1 MCGALRAYRTL
12 KGCQGCVGLKFE
24 RNDQYYFLPFAKV
37 PPPQAETLSYDV
49 ISPIR
54 DPPEMSLRNLSIA
67 RRAGLGFALIALL
80 VALLGFFA
88 LSNMASIRASAVQVE
103 SGLVPKMR
111 LVADIREIML
121 RIRTI
126 SLRMALDPNPASI
139 PQYRSQMD
147 TRSQDLTK
155 RLAEL
160 DAVIDTPQV
169 RALYDQFQGS
179 LRQYQQGLAQSFVL
193 ADKQQGAELNK
204 LLLVDMKTVIDGS
217 GAQLN
222 ALADYYNAQINQQ
235 GQLAESQYSRSR
247 TMVFGFVLLAAL
259 STVALAWLLTRSIV
273 GPLSHA
279 VRAAENVA
287 QGDLTQTVDVTGDD
301 EVTRLLVALKTMQ
314 ANLRGTLQLIRQS
327 AGQMASAATD
337 LNGITDQSSRS
348 LQKQTAEIEQAA
360 TAVNEM
366 TSAADEVARNAVS
379 TSESTRVSNETA
391 REGQHRV
398 GETVSAIQALS
409 TNIGETSTLV
419 QNLAEQSRDIGK
431 VLDVIRSI
439 AEQTNLLALNAA
451 IEAAR
456 AGESGRGFAV
466 VADEVRALAHRTQQS
481 TLEIDQMVTAMRTGS
496 DHALTS
502 MQSSTQRA
510 TDTLALAEGAGG
522 ALSQITDSID
532 QIHQRN
538 LVIASAAEE
547 QAQVAKEVDRNIV
560 NIRDLSAQSSSGA
573 GQINGSSRELAQL
586 AASLNE
592 AVARFQL

>member
-1 MCGALRAYRTL
+1 
-12 KGCQGCVGLKFE
+12 
-24 RNDQYYFLPFAKV
+24 
-37 PPPQAETLSYDV
+37 
-49 ISPIR
+49 
-54 DPPEMSLRNLSIA
+54 MSLRSLSIA

-88 LSNMASIRASAVQVE
+88 LSNMASIRESAVQVE

-111 LVADIREIML
+111 LVSDIREIML

-126 SLRMALDPNPASI
+126 SLRMALDPNPASLS
-139 PQYRSQMD
+139 QYRSQMD

-155 RLAEL
+155 KLADL
-160 DAVIDTPQV
+160 NAVIDTPEV
-169 RALYDQFQGS
+169 RNLYDQFQVS
-179 LRQYQQGLAQSFVL
+179 LRQYQQGLTQSFIL
-193 ADKQQGAELNK
+193 ADKQQTTELNK
-204 LLLVDMKTVIDGS
+204 LLLVDMKTVVDGS
-217 GAQLN
+217 GNQLN
-222 ALADYYNAQINQQ
+222 ALADYYNAQINLQ
-235 GQLAESQYSRSR
+235 GQTAQAQYSRSR

-287 QGDLTQTVDVTGDD
+287 RGDLTQTVEVTGDD
-301 EVTRLLVALKTMQ
+301 EVTRLFVALQSMQ
-314 ANLRGTLQLIRQS
+314 GSLRGTLQLIRQS
-327 AGQMASAATD
+327 AGQMAASATD

-379 TSESTRVSNETA
+379 TSESTRLSNETA
-391 REGQHRV
+391 RDGQQRV

-409 TNIGETSTLV
+409 TNIGETSNLV
-419 QNLAEQSRDIGK
+419 QNLADQSRDISK

-481 TLEIDQMVTAMRTGS
+481 TLEIDQMVSAMRSGS
-496 DHALTS
+496 SEALTS

-510 TDTLALAEGAGG
+510 SETLILAEGAGG

-573 GQINGSSRELAQL
+573 GQINGSSHELARL
-586 AASLNE
+586 AVSLNE

>member
-1 MCGALRAYRTL
+1 
-12 KGCQGCVGLKFE
+12 
-24 RNDQYYFLPFAKV
+24 
-37 PPPQAETLSYDV
+37 
-49 ISPIR
+49 
-54 DPPEMSLRNLSIA
+54 MSLRSLSIA

-88 LSNMASIRASAVQVE
+88 LSNMASIRESAVQVE

-111 LVADIREIML
+111 LVSDIREIML

-126 SLRMALDPNPASI
+126 SLRMALDPNPASLS
-139 PQYRSQMD
+139 QYRSQMD

-155 RLAEL
+155 KLADL
-160 DAVIDTPQV
+160 NAVIDTPEV
-169 RALYDQFQGS
+169 RNLYDQFQVS
-179 LRQYQQGLAQSFVL
+179 LRQYQQGLTQSFIL
-193 ADKQQGAELNK
+193 ADKQQTAELNK
-204 LLLVDMKTVIDGS
+204 LLLVDMKTVVDGS
-217 GAQLN
+217 GNQLN
-222 ALADYYNAQINQQ
+222 ALADYYNAQINLQ
-235 GQLAESQYSRSR
+235 GQTAELQYSRSR

-279 VRAAENVA
+279 VRVAENVA
-287 QGDLTQTVDVTGDD
+287 QGDLTQTVEVTGDD
-301 EVTRLLVALKTMQ
+301 EVTRLLVALQTMQ
-314 ANLRGTLQLIRQS
+314 GSLRSTLQLIRQS
-327 AGQMASAATD
+327 AGQMAASATD

-379 TSESTRVSNETA
+379 TSESTRLSNETA
-391 REGQHRV
+391 RDGQQRV

-409 TNIGETSTLV
+409 TNIGETSSLV
-419 QNLAEQSRDIGK
+419 QNLADQSRDIGK

-481 TLEIDQMVTAMRTGS
+481 TLEIDQMVTAMRSGS
-496 DHALTS
+496 SEALTS

-510 TDTLALAEGAGG
+510 SETLILAEGAGG

-560 NIRDLSAQSSSGA
+560 NIRDLSAHSSSGA
-573 GQINGSSRELAQL
+573 GQINGSSQELARL
-586 AASLNE
+586 AVSLNE

>member
-1 MCGALRAYRTL
+1 
-12 KGCQGCVGLKFE
+12 
-24 RNDQYYFLPFAKV
+24 
-37 PPPQAETLSYDV
+37 
-49 ISPIR
+49 
-54 DPPEMSLRNLSIA
+54 MSLRSLSIA

-88 LSNMASIRASAVQVE
+88 LSNMASIRESAVQVE

-111 LVADIREIML
+111 LVSDIREIML

-126 SLRMALDPNPASI
+126 SLRMALDPNPASLS
-139 PQYRSQMD
+139 QYRSQMD

-155 RLAEL
+155 KLADL
-160 DAVIDTPQV
+160 NAVIDTPEV
-169 RALYDQFQGS
+169 RNLYDQFQVS
-179 LRQYQQGLAQSFVL
+179 LRQYQQGLTQSFIL
-193 ADKQQGAELNK
+193 ADKQQTAELNK
-204 LLLVDMKTVIDGS
+204 LLLVDMKTVVDGS
-217 GAQLN
+217 GNQLN
-222 ALADYYNAQINQQ
+222 ALADYYNAQINLQ
-235 GQLAESQYSRSR
+235 GQMAELQYSRSR

-287 QGDLTQTVDVTGDD
+287 QGDLTQTVEVTGDD
-301 EVTRLLVALKTMQ
+301 EVTRLLVALQTMQ
-314 ANLRGTLQLIRQS
+314 GSLRSTLQLIRKS
-327 AGQMASAATD
+327 AGQMAASATD

-379 TSESTRVSNETA
+379 TSESTRLSNETA
-391 REGQHRV
+391 RDGQQRV

-409 TNIGETSTLV
+409 TNIGETSSLV
-419 QNLAEQSRDIGK
+419 QNLADQSRDIGK

-481 TLEIDQMVTAMRTGS
+481 TLEIDQMVTAMRSGS
-496 DHALTS
+496 SEALTS

-510 TDTLALAEGAGG
+510 SETLILAEGAGG

-573 GQINGSSRELAQL
+573 GQINGSSQELARL
-586 AASLNE
+586 AVSLNE

>member
-1 MCGALRAYRTL
+1 
-12 KGCQGCVGLKFE
+12 
-24 RNDQYYFLPFAKV
+24 
-37 PPPQAETLSYDV
+37 
-49 ISPIR
+49 
-54 DPPEMSLRNLSIA
+54 MSLRSLSIA

-88 LSNMASIRASAVQVE
+88 LSNMASIRARAVQVE

-126 SLRMALDPNPASI
+126 SLRMALDTNPANLST
-139 PQYRSQMD
+139 YRGQMD

-155 RLAEL
+155 KLAEL
-160 DAVIDTPQV
+160 DALVDTPEV
-169 RALYDQFQGS
+169 RALYDQFQVS

-204 LLLVDMKTVIDGS
+204 LLLVDMKTVVDGS

-222 ALADYYNAQINQQ
+222 ALSDYYNGQINQL
-235 GQLAESQYSRSR
+235 GQAAEAQYSRSL
-247 TMVFGFVLLAAL
+247 TMVFGFVILAGV

-273 GPLSHA
+273 GPLGQA
-279 VRAAENVA
+279 MRAAENVA
-287 QGDLTQTVDVTGDD
+287 RGDLTQTVEVSGDD
-301 EVTRLLVALKTMQ
+301 EVTRLLVALQSMQ
-314 ANLRGTLQLIRQS
+314 GNLRDTLQLIRQS
-327 AGQMASAATD
+327 AVQMSASATD

-348 LQKQTAEIEQAA
+348 LQQQTAEIEQAA

-379 TSESTRVSNETA
+379 TSESTRLSNETA

-409 TNIGETSTLV
+409 SNIGETSTLV

-496 DHALTS
+496 NDALAS

-510 TDTLALAEGAGG
+510 TETLSLAEGAGG
-522 ALSQITDSID
+522 ALSRITDSID
-532 QIHQRN
+532 EIHQRN

-573 GQINGSSRELAQL
+573 GQVSGSSQELARL
-586 AASLNE
+586 AVALND
-592 AVARFQL
+592 AVARFRL

>member
-1 MCGALRAYRTL
+1 
-12 KGCQGCVGLKFE
+12 
-24 RNDQYYFLPFAKV
+24 
-37 PPPQAETLSYDV
+37 
-49 ISPIR
+49 
-54 DPPEMSLRNLSIA
+54 MSLRSLSIA

-80 VALLGFFA
+80 VAMLGFFA
-88 LSNMASIRASAVQVE
+88 LSNMASIRESAVQVE
-103 SGLVPKMR
+103 RGLVPKMR
-111 LVADIREIML
+111 LVSDIREIML

-126 SLRMALDPNPASI
+126 SLRMALDPNPASM

-155 RLAEL
+155 RLADL
-160 DAVIDTPQV
+160 NAVIDTPEV
-169 RALYDQFQGS
+169 RALYDQFQVS

-204 LLLVDMKTVIDGS
+204 LLLVDMKTVVDGS
-217 GAQLN
+217 GSQLN

-235 GQLAESQYSRSR
+235 GQTAESQYSRSR
-247 TMVFGFVLLAAL
+247 TMVFGFVILAAL

-273 GPLSHA
+273 GPLGQA
-279 VRAAENVA
+279 MRAAENVA
-287 QGDLTQTVDVTGDD
+287 QGDLTQTVQVTGND
-301 EVTRLLVALKTMQ
+301 EVTRLLVALQSMQ
-314 ANLRGTLQLIRQS
+314 GSLRSTLQLIRQS
-327 AGQMASAATD
+327 AGQMAASATD

-348 LQKQTAEIEQAA
+348 LQQQTAEIEQAA

-366 TSAADEVARNAVS
+366 TSAAEEVARNAVS
-379 TSESTRVSNETA
+379 TSESTRLSNETA

-398 GETVSAIQALS
+398 GETVTAIQALS
-409 TNIGETSTLV
+409 SNIGETSTLV

-496 DHALTS
+496 NQALTS

-510 TDTLALAEGAGG
+510 TDTLILAEGAGG

-532 QIHQRN
+532 QIYQRN

-573 GQINGSSRELAQL
+573 GQINGSSHELARL
-586 AASLNE
+586 AVELNQ

>member
-1 MCGALRAYRTL
+1 
-12 KGCQGCVGLKFE
+12 
-24 RNDQYYFLPFAKV
+24 
-37 PPPQAETLSYDV
+37 
-49 ISPIR
+49 
-54 DPPEMSLRNLSIA
+54 MSLRSLSIA

-88 LSNMASIRASAVQVE
+88 LSNMASIRARAVQVE

-126 SLRMALDPNPASI
+126 SLRMALDTNPANLAM
-139 PQYRSQMD
+139 YRGQMD

-155 RLAEL
+155 KLAEL
-160 DAVIDTPQV
+160 DALVDTPEV
-169 RALYDQFQGS
+169 RALYDQFQVS
-179 LRQYQQGLAQSFVL
+179 LRQYQQGLSQSFVL

-204 LLLVDMKTVIDGS
+204 LLLVDMKTVVDGS

-222 ALADYYNAQINQQ
+222 ALGDYYNSQINQL
-235 GQLAESQYSRSR
+235 GQAAEAQYSRSL
-247 TMVFGFVLLAAL
+247 TMVFGFVILAGV

-273 GPLSHA
+273 GPLGQA
-279 VRAAENVA
+279 MRAAENVA
-287 QGDLTQTVDVTGDD
+287 RGDLTQTVEVSGDD
-301 EVTRLLVALKTMQ
+301 EVTRLLVALQSMQ
-314 ANLRGTLQLIRQS
+314 GNLRDTLQLIRQS
-327 AGQMASAATD
+327 AVQVSASATD

-348 LQKQTAEIEQAA
+348 LQQQTAEIEQAA

-379 TSESTRVSNETA
+379 TSESTRLSNETA

-409 TNIGETSTLV
+409 SNIGETSNLV

-496 DHALTS
+496 NDALAS

-510 TDTLALAEGAGG
+510 TETLSLAEGAGG
-522 ALSQITDSID
+522 ALSRITDSID
-532 QIHQRN
+532 EIHQRN

-573 GQINGSSRELAQL
+573 GQVSGSSQELARL
-586 AASLNE
+586 AVALND
-592 AVARFQL
+592 AVARFRL

>member
-1 MCGALRAYRTL
+1 
-12 KGCQGCVGLKFE
+12 
-24 RNDQYYFLPFAKV
+24 
-37 PPPQAETLSYDV
+37 
-49 ISPIR
+49 
-54 DPPEMSLRNLSIA
+54 MSLRSLSIA

-88 LSNMASIRASAVQVE
+88 LSNMASIRESAVQVE

-111 LVADIREIML
+111 LVSDIREIML

-126 SLRMALDPNPASI
+126 SLRMALDPNPASL

-155 RLAEL
+155 KLADL
-160 DAVIDTPQV
+160 NAVIDTPEV
-169 RALYDQFQGS
+169 RNLYDQFQVS
-179 LRQYQQGLAQSFVL
+179 LRQYQQGLTQSFIL
-193 ADKQQGAELNK
+193 ADKQQTTELNK
-204 LLLVDMKTVIDGS
+204 LLLVDMKTVVDGS
-217 GAQLN
+217 GNQLN
-222 ALADYYNAQINQQ
+222 ALADYYNAQINLQ
-235 GQLAESQYSRSR
+235 GQTAQAQYSRSR

-287 QGDLTQTVDVTGDD
+287 RGDLTQTVEVTGDD
-301 EVTRLLVALKTMQ
+301 EVTRLLVALRSMQ
-314 ANLRGTLQLIRQS
+314 GNLRGTLQLIRQS
-327 AGQMASAATD
+327 AGQMAASAAD

-379 TSESTRVSNETA
+379 TSESTRLSNETA
-391 REGQHRV
+391 RDGQQRV

-409 TNIGETSTLV
+409 TNIGETSSLV
-419 QNLAEQSRDIGK
+419 QNLADQSRDIGK

-481 TLEIDQMVTAMRTGS
+481 TLEIDQMVTAMRSGS
-496 DHALTS
+496 SEALTS

-510 TDTLALAEGAGG
+510 SETLILAEGAGG

-573 GQINGSSRELAQL
+573 GQINGSSHELARL
-586 AASLNE
+586 AVSLNE

>member
-1 MCGALRAYRTL
+1 
-12 KGCQGCVGLKFE
+12 
-24 RNDQYYFLPFAKV
+24 
-37 PPPQAETLSYDV
+37 
-49 ISPIR
+49 
-54 DPPEMSLRNLSIA
+54 MSLRSLSIA

-88 LSNMASIRASAVQVE
+88 LSNMASIRESAVQVE

-111 LVADIREIML
+111 MVSDIREIML

-126 SLRMALDPNPASI
+126 SLRMALDPNPASLS
-139 PQYRSQMD
+139 QYRSQMD
-147 TRSQDLTK
+147 TRSQDLAK
-155 RLAEL
+155 KLADL
-160 DAVIDTPQV
+160 SAVIDTPEV
-169 RALYDQFQGS
+169 RNLYDQFQVS
-179 LRQYQQGLAQSFVL
+179 LRQYQQGLTQSFIL
-193 ADKQQGAELNK
+193 ADKQQTAELNK
-204 LLLVDMKTVIDGS
+204 LLLVDMKTVVDGS
-217 GAQLN
+217 GNQLN
-222 ALADYYNAQINQQ
+222 ALADYYNAQINLQ
-235 GQLAESQYSRSR
+235 GQTAELQYRRSR

-279 VRAAENVA
+279 VRAAEHVA
-287 QGDLTQTVDVTGDD
+287 QGDLTQTVEVTGDD
-301 EVTRLLVALKTMQ
+301 EVTRLLVALQTMQ
-314 ANLRGTLQLIRQS
+314 GSLRSTLQLIRQS
-327 AGQMASAATD
+327 AGQMAASATD

-379 TSESTRVSNETA
+379 TSESTRLSNETA
-391 REGQHRV
+391 RDGQQRV

-409 TNIGETSTLV
+409 TNIGETSSLV
-419 QNLAEQSRDIGK
+419 QNLADQSRDIGK

-481 TLEIDQMVTAMRTGS
+481 TLEIDQMVTAMRSGS
-496 DHALTS
+496 SEALTS

-510 TDTLALAEGAGG
+510 SETLILAEGAGG

-573 GQINGSSRELAQL
+573 GQINGSSHELARL
-586 AASLNE
+586 AVSLNE

>member
-1 MCGALRAYRTL
+1 MRTI
-12 KGCQGCVGLKFE
+12 
-24 RNDQYYFLPFAKV
+24 A
-37 PPPQAETLSYDV
+37 
-49 ISPIR
+49 
-54 DPPEMSLRNLSIA
+54 MSLRSLSIA

-88 LSNMASIRASAVQVE
+88 LSNMANIRESAVQVE

-111 LVADIREIML
+111 LVSDIREIML

-126 SLRMALDPNPASI
+126 SLRMALDPNPASLS
-139 PQYRSQMD
+139 QYRSQMD

-155 RLAEL
+155 KLADL
-160 DAVIDTPQV
+160 NAVIDTPEV
-169 RALYDQFQGS
+169 RNLYDQFQVS
-179 LRQYQQGLAQSFVL
+179 LRQYQQGLTQSFIL
-193 ADKQQGAELNK
+193 ADKQQTTELNK
-204 LLLVDMKTVIDGS
+204 LLLVDMKTVVDGS
-217 GAQLN
+217 GNQLN
-222 ALADYYNAQINQQ
+222 ALADYYNAQINLQ
-235 GQLAESQYSRSR
+235 GQTAQAQYSRSR

-287 QGDLTQTVDVTGDD
+287 RGDLTQTVEVTGDD
-301 EVTRLLVALKTMQ
+301 EVTRLLVALQSMQ
-314 ANLRGTLQLIRQS
+314 GNLRGTLQLIRQS
-327 AGQMASAATD
+327 AGQMAASATD

-379 TSESTRVSNETA
+379 TSESTRLSNETA
-391 REGQHRV
+391 RDGQQRV

-409 TNIGETSTLV
+409 TNIGETSSLV
-419 QNLAEQSRDIGK
+419 QNLADQSRDIGK

-481 TLEIDQMVTAMRTGS
+481 TLEIDQMVTAMRSGS
-496 DHALTS
+496 SEALTS

-510 TDTLALAEGAGG
+510 SETLILAEGAGG

-573 GQINGSSRELAQL
+573 GQINGSSHELARL
-586 AASLNE
+586 AVSLNE

>member
-1 MCGALRAYRTL
+1 
-12 KGCQGCVGLKFE
+12 
-24 RNDQYYFLPFAKV
+24 
-37 PPPQAETLSYDV
+37 
-49 ISPIR
+49 
-54 DPPEMSLRNLSIA
+54 MSLRSLSIA

-88 LSNMASIRASAVQVE
+88 LSNMASIRARAVQVE
-103 SGLVPKMR
+103 RGLVPKMR

-126 SLRMALDPNPASI
+126 SLRMALDTNPANLAM
-139 PQYRSQMD
+139 YRGQMD

-155 RLAEL
+155 KLAEL
-160 DAVIDTPQV
+160 DALVDTPEV
-169 RALYDQFQGS
+169 RALYDQFQVS
-179 LRQYQQGLAQSFVL
+179 LRQYQQGLSQSFVL

-204 LLLVDMKTVIDGS
+204 LLLVDMKTVVDGS

-222 ALADYYNAQINQQ
+222 ALSDYYNSQINQL
-235 GQLAESQYSRSR
+235 GQAAEAQYSRSL
-247 TMVFGFVLLAAL
+247 TMVFGFVILAGV

-273 GPLSHA
+273 GPLGQA
-279 VRAAENVA
+279 MRAAENVA
-287 QGDLTQTVDVTGDD
+287 RGDLTQTVEVSGDD
-301 EVTRLLVALKTMQ
+301 EVTRLLVALQSMQ
-314 ANLRGTLQLIRQS
+314 GNLRDTLQLIRQS
-327 AGQMASAATD
+327 AVQVSASATD

-348 LQKQTAEIEQAA
+348 LQQQTAEIEQAA

-379 TSESTRVSNETA
+379 TSESTRLSNETA

-409 TNIGETSTLV
+409 SNIGETSNLV

-496 DHALTS
+496 NDALAS

-510 TDTLALAEGAGG
+510 TETLSLAEGAGG
-522 ALSQITDSID
+522 ALSRITDSID
-532 QIHQRN
+532 EIHQRN

-573 GQINGSSRELAQL
+573 GQVSGSSQELARL
-586 AASLNE
+586 AVALND
-592 AVARFQL
+592 AVARFRL

>member
-1 MCGALRAYRTL
+1 
-12 KGCQGCVGLKFE
+12 
-24 RNDQYYFLPFAKV
+24 
-37 PPPQAETLSYDV
+37 
-49 ISPIR
+49 
-54 DPPEMSLRNLSIA
+54 MSLRSLSIA

-88 LSNMASIRASAVQVE
+88 LSNMASIRARAVQVE

-126 SLRMALDPNPASI
+126 SLRMALDPNPANLST
-139 PQYRSQMD
+139 YRGQMD

-155 RLAEL
+155 KLTEL
-160 DAVIDTPQV
+160 DAWVDTPEV
-169 RALYDQFQGS
+169 RALYDQFQVS
-179 LRQYQQGLAQSFVL
+179 LRQYQQALAQSFVL

-204 LLLVDMKTVIDGS
+204 LLLVDMKTVVDGS

-222 ALADYYNAQINQQ
+222 ALSDYYNGQINQL
-235 GQLAESQYSRSR
+235 GQAAEAQYSRSL
-247 TMVFGFVLLAAL
+247 TMVFGFVILAGV

-273 GPLSHA
+273 GPLGQA
-279 VRAAENVA
+279 MRAAENVA
-287 QGDLTQTVDVTGDD
+287 RGDLTQTVEVSGDD
-301 EVTRLLVALKTMQ
+301 EVTRLLVALQSMQ
-314 ANLRGTLQLIRQS
+314 GNLRDTLQLIRQS
-327 AGQMASAATD
+327 AVQMSASATD

-348 LQKQTAEIEQAA
+348 LQQQTAEIEQAA

-379 TSESTRVSNETA
+379 TSESTRLSNETA

-409 TNIGETSTLV
+409 SNIGETSTLV

-496 DHALTS
+496 NDALAS

-510 TDTLALAEGAGG
+510 TETLSLAEGAGG
-522 ALSQITDSID
+522 ALSRITDSID
-532 QIHQRN
+532 EIHQRN

-573 GQINGSSRELAQL
+573 GQVSGSSQELARL
-586 AASLNE
+586 AVALND
-592 AVARFQL
+592 AVARFRL

>member
-1 MCGALRAYRTL
+1 
-12 KGCQGCVGLKFE
+12 
-24 RNDQYYFLPFAKV
+24 
-37 PPPQAETLSYDV
+37 
-49 ISPIR
+49 
-54 DPPEMSLRNLSIA
+54 MSLRSLSIA

-88 LSNMASIRASAVQVE
+88 LSNMASIRARAVQVE
-103 SGLVPKMR
+103 RGLVPKMR

-126 SLRMALDPNPASI
+126 SLRMALDTNPANLAT
-139 PQYRSQMD
+139 YRGQMD

-155 RLAEL
+155 KLAEL
-160 DAVIDTPQV
+160 DALVDTPEV
-169 RALYDQFQGS
+169 RALYDQFQVS

-204 LLLVDMKTVIDGS
+204 LLLVDMKTVVDGS

-222 ALADYYNAQINQQ
+222 ALSDYYNGQINQL
-235 GQLAESQYSRSR
+235 GQAAEAQYGRSL
-247 TMVFGFVLLAAL
+247 TMVFGFVILAGV

-273 GPLSHA
+273 GPLGQA
-279 VRAAENVA
+279 MRAAENVA
-287 QGDLTQTVDVTGDD
+287 RGDLTQTVEVSGDD
-301 EVTRLLVALKTMQ
+301 EVTRLLVALQSMQ
-314 ANLRGTLQLIRQS
+314 GNLRDTLQLIRQS
-327 AGQMASAATD
+327 AVQMSASATD

-348 LQKQTAEIEQAA
+348 LQQQTAEIEQAA

-379 TSESTRVSNETA
+379 TSESTRLSNETA

-409 TNIGETSTLV
+409 SNIGETSALV

-496 DHALTS
+496 NDALAS

-510 TDTLALAEGAGG
+510 TETLSLAEGAGG
-522 ALSQITDSID
+522 ALSRITDSID
-532 QIHQRN
+532 EIHQRN

-573 GQINGSSRELAQL
+573 GQVSDSSHELARL
-586 AASLNE
+586 AVALND
-592 AVARFQL
+592 AVARFRL

>member
-1 MCGALRAYRTL
+1 
-12 KGCQGCVGLKFE
+12 
-24 RNDQYYFLPFAKV
+24 
-37 PPPQAETLSYDV
+37 
-49 ISPIR
+49 
-54 DPPEMSLRNLSIA
+54 MSLRSLSIA

-126 SLRMALDPNPASI
+126 SLRMALDPNPASLA
-139 PQYRSQMD
+139 QYRSQMD

-160 DAVIDTPQV
+160 DAVIDTPEV
-169 RALYDQFQGS
+169 RSLYDQFQVS
-179 LRQYQQGLAQSFVL
+179 LRLYQQGLAQSFVL

-204 LLLVDMKTVIDGS
+204 LLLVDMKTVVDGS

-222 ALADYYNAQINQQ
+222 ALADYYNAQVNQQ
-235 GQLAESQYSRSR
+235 GQEAESQYSRSR
-247 TMVFGFVLLAAL
+247 TMVVGFVLLAAL

-287 QGDLTQTVDVTGDD
+287 HGDLTQTVDVTGDD

-314 ANLRGTLQLIRQS
+314 SNLRGTLQLIRQS
-327 AGQMASAATD
+327 AEQMASSATD

-379 TSESTRVSNETA
+379 TSESTRLSNETA

-398 GETVSAIQALS
+398 GETVNAIQALS
-409 TNIGETSTLV
+409 SNIGETSTLV

-586 AASLNE
+586 AVALNE

>member
-1 MCGALRAYRTL
+1 
-12 KGCQGCVGLKFE
+12 
-24 RNDQYYFLPFAKV
+24 
-37 PPPQAETLSYDV
+37 
-49 ISPIR
+49 
-54 DPPEMSLRNLSIA
+54 MSLRSLSIA

-88 LSNMASIRASAVQVE
+88 LSNMASIRARAVQVE

-126 SLRMALDPNPASI
+126 SLRMALDPNPANLST
-139 PQYRSQMD
+139 YRGQMD

-155 RLAEL
+155 KLTEL
-160 DAVIDTPQV
+160 DALVDTPEV
-169 RALYDQFQGS
+169 RALYDQFQVS

-204 LLLVDMKTVIDGS
+204 LLLVDMKTVVDGS

-222 ALADYYNAQINQQ
+222 ALSDYYNGQINQL
-235 GQLAESQYSRSR
+235 GQAAEAQYSRSL
-247 TMVFGFVLLAAL
+247 TMVFGFVILAGV

-273 GPLSHA
+273 GPLGQA
-279 VRAAENVA
+279 MRAAENVA
-287 QGDLTQTVDVTGDD
+287 RGDLTQTVEVSGDD
-301 EVTRLLVALKTMQ
+301 EVTRLLVALQSMQ
-314 ANLRGTLQLIRQS
+314 GNLRDTLQLIRQS
-327 AGQMASAATD
+327 AVQMSASATD

-348 LQKQTAEIEQAA
+348 LQQQTAEIEQAA

-379 TSESTRVSNETA
+379 TSESTRLSNETA

-409 TNIGETSTLV
+409 SNIGETSTLV

-496 DHALTS
+496 NDALAS

-510 TDTLALAEGAGG
+510 TETLSLAEGAGG
-522 ALSQITDSID
+522 ALSRITDSID
-532 QIHQRN
+532 EIHQRN

-573 GQINGSSRELAQL
+573 GQVSGSSQELARL
-586 AASLNE
+586 AVALND
-592 AVARFQL
+592 AVARFRL

>member
-1 MCGALRAYRTL
+1 
-12 KGCQGCVGLKFE
+12 
-24 RNDQYYFLPFAKV
+24 
-37 PPPQAETLSYDV
+37 
-49 ISPIR
+49 
-54 DPPEMSLRNLSIA
+54 MSLRSLSIA

-88 LSNMASIRASAVQVE
+88 LSNMASIRARAVQVE

-126 SLRMALDPNPASI
+126 SLRMALDPNPANLST
-139 PQYRSQMD
+139 YRGQMD

-155 RLAEL
+155 KLTEL
-160 DAVIDTPQV
+160 DAWVDTPEV
-169 RALYDQFQGS
+169 RALYDQFQVS
-179 LRQYQQGLAQSFVL
+179 LRQYQQALAQSFVL

-204 LLLVDMKTVIDGS
+204 LLLVDMKTVVDGS

-222 ALADYYNAQINQQ
+222 ALSDYYNGQINQL
-235 GQLAESQYSRSR
+235 GQAAEAQYSRSL
-247 TMVFGFVLLAAL
+247 TMVLGFVILAGV

-273 GPLSHA
+273 GPLGQA
-279 VRAAENVA
+279 MRAAENVA
-287 QGDLTQTVDVTGDD
+287 RGDLTQTVEVSGDD
-301 EVTRLLVALKTMQ
+301 EVTRLLVALQSMQ
-314 ANLRGTLQLIRQS
+314 GNLRDTLQLIRQS
-327 AGQMASAATD
+327 AVQMSASATD

-348 LQKQTAEIEQAA
+348 LQQQTAEIEQAA

-379 TSESTRVSNETA
+379 TSESTRLSNETA

-409 TNIGETSTLV
+409 SNIGETSTLV

-496 DHALTS
+496 NDALAS

-510 TDTLALAEGAGG
+510 TDTLSLAEGAGG
-522 ALSQITDSID
+522 ALSRITDSID
-532 QIHQRN
+532 EIHQRN

-573 GQINGSSRELAQL
+573 GQVSGSSQELARL
-586 AASLNE
+586 AVALNDT
-592 AVARFQL
+592 VARFRL

>member
-1 MCGALRAYRTL
+1 
-12 KGCQGCVGLKFE
+12 
-24 RNDQYYFLPFAKV
+24 
-37 PPPQAETLSYDV
+37 
-49 ISPIR
+49 
-54 DPPEMSLRNLSIA
+54 MSLRSLSIA

-88 LSNMASIRASAVQVE
+88 LSNMANIRASAVQVE

-147 TRSQDLTK
+147 TRSQDLNK
-155 RLAEL
+155 RLADL
-160 DAVIDTPQV
+160 DAVIDTPEV
-169 RALYDQFQGS
+169 RTLYDQFQVS
-179 LRQYQQGLAQSFVL
+179 LRQYQQGLAQSFIL

-204 LLLVDMKTVIDGS
+204 LLLVDMKTVVDGS

-235 GQLAESQYSRSR
+235 GQAAESQYGRSR
-247 TMVFGFVLLAAL
+247 TMVFGFVIVAGL
-259 STVALAWLLTRSIV
+259 STVLLAWLLTRSIV

-327 AGQMASAATD
+327 AGQMASSATD

-379 TSESTRVSNETA
+379 TSESTRLSNETA

-409 TNIGETSTLV
+409 TNIGETSALV

-496 DHALTS
+496 TEALSS

-586 AASLNE
+586 AVSLNE